1 MCAAQSRA
9 GARYVAEFFN
19 CAIDNGGYRFA
30 KGGHV
35 RKGNVDVD
43 VTVIPAL
50 VDQGLSDLEIASRM
64 GWKVSTLR
72 VRCSQLKIS
81 LRRRFKQVVVPKPLL
96 NQLHQRAAL
105 MGISANTL
113 VVDLLEEIARDNL
126 YDAVLDKRD
135 TEEVFAPASHAM
147 M

>member
-1 MCAAQSRA
+1 M
-9 GARYVAEFFN
+9 
-19 CAIDNGGYRFA
+19 
-30 KGGHV
+30 
-35 RKGNVDVD
+35 RKGNVNTD

-50 VDQGLSDLEIASRM
+50 VDQGLTDLEIASRM

-81 LRRRFKQVVVPKPLL
+81 LRRRFKQIVVPKRLL

-105 MGISANTL
+105 MGVSTNTL
-113 VVDLLEEIARDNL
+113 IVDLLEEIARDNL

-135 TEEVFAPASHAM
+135 TEAGCAPISHAVM
-147 M
+147 

>member
-1 MCAAQSRA
+1 M
-9 GARYVAEFFN
+9 
-19 CAIDNGGYRFA
+19 
-30 KGGHV
+30 

-50 VDQGLSDLEIASRM
+50 IDQGLSDLEIASRM

-81 LRRRFKQVVVPKPLL
+81 LRRRFKQVVVPKHLL
-96 NQLHQRAAL
+96 SQLHQRAAV
-105 MGISANTL
+105 MGMSTNTL
-113 VVDLLEEIARDNL
+113 IVDLLEEIARDNL

-135 TEEVFAPASHAM
+135 TEEVCAPVSHAM